1 MGVNLNPYLHFD
13 GQAAEALA
21 FYAEALGGKPS
32 IMTFGDMGME
42 GPDAVKVMH
51 GQLET
56 DQGITLMCSDMEP
69 GRTGLERGNAMTVAL
84 SGDDAATL
92 RGYWNRLSESGAVE
106 TPLEKQMWGDE
117 FGACVDRYGVS
128 WLVNIAGS
136 AS

>member
-13 GQAAEALA
+13 GQAAEAIA
-21 FYAEALGGKPS
+21 FYADVLGGKATT
-32 IMTFGDMGME
+32 MTFGDMGME
-42 GPDAVKVMH
+42 GPDAVKIMH

-56 DQGITLMCSDMEP
+56 DSGLVLMLSDMP
-69 GRTGLERGNAMTVAL
+69 HGMNVERGTGMTVSL

-92 RGYWNRLSESGAVE
+92 RRYWEGLSASGRIE

-117 FGACVDRYGVS
+117 FGQCTDRFGVG

-136 AS
+136 ATG